1 MQSMKIKYNSFVAAF
16 DEICCQ
22 CFCTQSMA
30 IVTVLVAVIEGFL
43 TVRLGAEHLMDTDMN
58 IA

>member
-1 MQSMKIKYNSFVAAF
+1 
-16 DEICCQ
+16 
-22 CFCTQSMA
+22 MA

-43 TVRLGAEHLMDTDMN
+43 TVRLDAEHLMDTDMN